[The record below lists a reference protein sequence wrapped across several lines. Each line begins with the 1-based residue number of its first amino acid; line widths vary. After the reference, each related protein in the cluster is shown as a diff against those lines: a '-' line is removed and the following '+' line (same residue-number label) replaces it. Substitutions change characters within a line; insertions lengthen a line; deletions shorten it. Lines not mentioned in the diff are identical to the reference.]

1 MAHEVETMA
10 YANAVP
16 WHGIGARV
24 NPSATVEEMAK
35 AAGLEWRVGKR
46 PLLYIDNDG
55 KYVSIDRYALVRES
69 DGRILS
75 VVGKHWKPLQNTD
88 MLEFF
93 RDYAEAGGIS
103 LETAGSLRGGKIIWA
118 LAKMNHSFEPLPGDK
133 VQGYLL
139 FVSPHEAGKA
149 ITIRTTTVRV
159 VCANTMAMAL
169 RNGEIHW
176 SQNHMRDFDFSS
188 AKKAVENAHE
198 VLAQAANRAK
208 TLTKIK
214 LSIAES
220 AALVS
225 KFFGERQL
233 TVEEAADEANWS
245 RQIAGIMD
253 SVRNAPGAMEGTGWG
268 LLNGVTHWTDHVAG
282 RSAESRMFRSWVGDY
297 SRRKIQLEEELM
309 LLA

>member
-24 NPSATVEEMAK
+24 NPSATVDEMAR
-35 AAGLEWRVGKR
+35 AAGLEWKVGKR
-46 PLLYIDNDG
+46 RLFYLSDDG
-55 KYVSIDRYALVRES
+55 NHVSVDRHALVRES
-69 DGRILS
+69 DGQLLS
-75 VVGKHWKPLQNTD
+75 IVGSNWKPLQNVE

-93 RDYAEAGGIS
+93 RDYAEAGGVS
-103 LETAGSLRGGKIIWA
+103 LETAGSLRKGKIIWA

-133 VQGYLL
+133 VNGYLL
-139 FVSPHEAGKA
+139 FISPHEAGKA

-176 SQNHMRDFDFSS
+176 SQNHMREFDFSS
-188 AKKAVENAHE
+188 AKRAVENANE

-208 TLTKIK
+208 VLTKIK
-214 LSIAES
+214 INIAQS

-225 KFFGERQL
+225 KFFGDRQL
-233 TVEEAADEANWS
+233 TEQEAADEANWS
-245 RQIAGIMD
+245 RQVTGIME
-253 SVRNAPGAMEGTGWG
+253 SVRSAPGAMEGTGWG

-297 SRRKIQLEEELM
+297 SRRKIELEDELM